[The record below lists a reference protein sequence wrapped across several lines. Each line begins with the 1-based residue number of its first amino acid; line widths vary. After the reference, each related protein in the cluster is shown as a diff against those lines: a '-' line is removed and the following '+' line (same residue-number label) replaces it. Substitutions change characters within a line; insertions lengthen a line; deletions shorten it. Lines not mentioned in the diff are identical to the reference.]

1 MLQSKALSIRNALV
15 QKTREN
21 NETLANLQ
29 FLMDQRLV
37 QLDFIQKLLQGT
49 DNHAEVIEER
59 IHDLEEQCQ
68 HSYLQAQKSQTT
80 LEEKTRDLHQAQEER
95 DKVQASL
102 DSLSSKYDS
111 DREDWKRKYE
121 LSQHQL
127 VDAQTEYIEQKGQL
141 EQQVLRKDQ
150 HIDQLSS
157 KNEQLETELKQQ
169 AERLEVESND
179 QVAQLKMELE
189 HKLSIS
195 NDELDHQKE
204 TNRELQERLTAF
216 QSQVAEKDQ
225 MLENLKAQVDPQE
238 HDHVLQQLEDL
249 KEENEQY
256 RKRLADINHSR
267 EEFELDKSKHG
278 SRIPVLSNRAIQQQ
292 HDLTKEFDLMK
303 DDLLLYQDKLVEKI
317 SQNEQLESALERVNE
332 HVSILRKSLNDTREE
347 SALRYKNMMKYMEEN
362 RVLREQLEG

>member
-1 MLQSKALSIRNALV
+1 MLQSKALSTRNALV

-21 NETLANLQ
+21 NDALANLQ

-37 QLDFIQKLLQGT
+37 QLDFIQKLLKGT
-49 DNHAEVIEER
+49 DNRTEIIEER
-59 IHDLEEQCQ
+59 IHQLEDQCQ
-68 HSYLQAQKSQTT
+68 HSHLQLQETQTT
-80 LEEKTRDLHQAQEER
+80 LSEKTRDLYRTQQDL

-102 DSLSSKYDS
+102 NLLGSKYDS

-121 LSQHQL
+121 LSQRQL
-127 VDAQTEYIEQKGQL
+127 VNEQIEHIEQKGQL
-141 EQQVLRKDQ
+141 ERQVLQKDQ
-150 HIDQLSS
+150 QIDQLNI
-157 KNEQLETELKQQ
+157 KNLQLETELKQQ
-169 AERLEVESND
+169 AERLEVELKEQVD
-179 QVAQLKMELE
+179 QLQM
-189 HKLSIS
+189 KLDSQISIS
-195 NDELDHQKE
+195 KDESCHQKDL
-204 TNRELQERLTAF
+204 NRELEERLTLI

-256 RKRLADINHSR
+256 RKRLVDINHSR
-267 EEFELDKSKHG
+267 EESELDKGKHG

-292 HDLTKEFDLMK
+292 HDLTKEFNLMK

-317 SQNEQLESALERVNE
+317 SQNKQLESALERVNE

-347 SALRYKNMMKYMEEN
+347 SGQRYKNMMKYMEEN